1 MFSRTLGAPRLV
13 GSCGIM
19 QGKEDH
25 LELGYWIARSYWGLG
40 FATEAG
46 KAVVRIARA
55 MNLPRLQARH
65 FLDNPASANVLR
77 KIGFR
82 PTNRVVLGYSRGRG
96 QAAPCALF
104 EEIGRA
110 SCRERVCQY
119 V

>member
-1 MFSRTLGAPRLV
+1 
-13 GSCGIM
+13 M

-25 LELGYWIARSYWGLG
+25 LELGYWSARSYWGLG

-104 EEIGRA
+104 EEGDVR
-110 SCRERVCQY
+110 SEERRVGKECCRQCRSGWSPDH
-119 V
+119 

>member
-1 MFSRTLGAPRLV
+1 
-13 GSCGIM
+13 M

-96 QAAPCALF
+96 QRS
-104 EEIGRA
+104 EEHTSELQSLMRHSYA
-110 SCRERVCQY
+110 VFCLKTK
-119 V
+119 